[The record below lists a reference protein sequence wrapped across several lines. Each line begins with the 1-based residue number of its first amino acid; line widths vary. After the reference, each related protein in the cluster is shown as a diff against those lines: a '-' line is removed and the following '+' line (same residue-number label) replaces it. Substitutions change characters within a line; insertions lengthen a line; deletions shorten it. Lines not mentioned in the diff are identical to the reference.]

1 MKRSFPALIAA
12 AAIALSGCATFTD
25 ADVAARVG
33 DDEITVDQL
42 SSIAREQLG
51 DDDAGRSDMQTI
63 VGILNN
69 WVLDRVLRADLAAAG
84 MPLDEVEGELSD
96 AVLGE
101 SIDASFGTWQQ
112 SPPTAIPDDELRD
125 WYERGPTESNL
136 TCTAHILVDDEST
149 ADEVLER
156 LDDGDAFG
164 ELAAEYSTDT
174 SAENGGA
181 LPCSTTTD
189 FAERYIP
196 EYVEAALDAD
206 IGDPV
211 GPVESQ
217 FGYHV
222 ILVRPYDDVAA
233 DELLGVISSSPQV
246 RFEVA
251 ADELDVYVN
260 PRYGEFDPA
269 SGVTPLG

>member
-51 DDDAGRSDMQTI
+51 DEEANRADMQTI

-84 MPLDEVEGELSD
+84 VPLDEVDGDLTNATLD
-96 AVLGE
+96 E
-101 SIDASFGTWQQ
+101 SINASFNTWQQ
-112 SPPTAIPDDELRD
+112 APATPIPDDELRAR
-125 WYERGPTESNL
+125 YELGPVDGNL
-136 TCTAHILVDDEST
+136 VCTAHILVDDEAT
-149 ADEVLER
+149 ADEVLDR
-156 LDDGDAFG
+156 LADGDDFG

-174 SAENGGA
+174 SAANGGA

-189 FAERYIP
+189 FISQYIP
-196 EYVEAALDAD
+196 EYVDAALEAE
-206 IGDPV
+206 IGEPV
-211 GPVESQ
+211 GPVASQ

-222 ILVRPYDDVAA
+222 ILVRPYDDLGG
-233 DELLGVISSSPQV
+233 DELLSVLSTPQV
-246 RFEVA
+246 RFEFASEEV
-251 ADELDVYVN
+251 EVYVD
-260 PRYGEFDPA
+260 PRYGDFDP
-269 SGVTPLG
+269 STGVTPLG